1 MILRTLFCM
10 IVLACAAIAEGQG
23 TPIAE
28 PASSGIVLLRN
39 GHVLEGKAQAA
50 GDVYTVELASGG
62 ILRVPAV
69 QVDSVCRDLAEA
81 YQLKASRVPNP
92 TAMQRID
99 LAEWCLRHDL
109 HSQAAQQILVAQR
122 EEPDHPRTIA
132 VERKLL
138 ARLAELRALAERPII
153 PAAIDEADEATMTA
167 ISPKAMETFS
177 SSVQPMLL
185 NRCGVANCHGP
196 ASTNGFQLTRS
207 PWGNSQPRRF
217 TQKNLQSVLKFVDR
231 DNLASSKIL
240 KAPLQPHGTAKQPL
254 FGDRDSASL
263 RLLAGWL
270 EQLHAPPEATRP
282 AKIEKPSDLSLRAT
296 GAPSMWM
303 PIPGEEGA
311 SAVPLPTLRAP
322 VDAES
327 NPANPSV
334 SPSAGGDQKVPAI
347 KPAGKTPPQNLL
359 RDPFDP
365 AAFNQLHHGPP
376 PQQSPP
382 KN

>member
-167 ISPKAMETFS
+167 ISPKAMETF
-177 SSVQPMLL
+177 
-185 NRCGVANCHGP
+185 
-196 ASTNGFQLTRS
+196 
-207 PWGNSQPRRF
+207 
-217 TQKNLQSVLKFVDR
+217 
-231 DNLASSKIL
+231 
-240 KAPLQPHGTAKQPL
+240 
-254 FGDRDSASL
+254 
-263 RLLAGWL
+263 
-270 EQLHAPPEATRP
+270 
-282 AKIEKPSDLSLRAT
+282 
-296 GAPSMWM
+296 
-303 PIPGEEGA
+303 
-311 SAVPLPTLRAP
+311 
-322 VDAES
+322 
-327 NPANPSV
+327 
-334 SPSAGGDQKVPAI
+334 
-347 KPAGKTPPQNLL
+347 
-359 RDPFDP
+359 
-365 AAFNQLHHGPP
+365 
-376 PQQSPP
+376 
-382 KN
+382 